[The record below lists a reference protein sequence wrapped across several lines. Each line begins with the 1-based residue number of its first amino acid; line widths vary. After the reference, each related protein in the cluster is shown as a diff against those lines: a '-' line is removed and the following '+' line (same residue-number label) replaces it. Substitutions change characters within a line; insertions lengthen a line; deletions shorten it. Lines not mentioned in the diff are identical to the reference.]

1 MSSDKGRVLIIDDS
15 ELIRGLLSD
24 VVASLGY
31 TPIGADGGAA
41 GLEMAAAVD
50 PDAVC
55 LDLWMQDMPGLDVLD
70 RLQHLRPGLPVIII
84 TADPLSDMN
93 AECRAR
99 GAYEYIVK
107 PFEVEQV
114 QRALQSAMS
123 HSERTAR
130 TSS

>member
-1 MSSDKGRVLIIDDS
+1 MSSDKGQVLIIDDS

-41 GLEMAAAVD
+41 GLDIAVTAD

-55 LDLWMQDMPGLDVLD
+55 LDLWMEDMPGLDVLD
-70 RLQHLRPGLPVIII
+70 QLQHLRPDLPVIII

-114 QRALQSAMS
+114 QRVLQSAVS
-123 HSERTAR
+123 HSAR
-130 TSS
+130 PAKMPS